1 MLLHDAGGRGGRPI
15 GQAYNARDVPGSK
28 EPLMNK
34 PEHLTR
40 AAAAKEFLV
49 GGVRMRRP
57 FRIRRLGHF
66 GVNVADPEKS
76 KDFYC
81 RLLGFRISDPLD
93 FGPRLT
99 EEQRKTAG
107 PTQGYFTRHGT
118 DHHSFVFFP
127 QGAYAC
133 LNPHSLKPSGTVN
146 QITWQVGSLQEVSDA
161 FDWFTR
167 RGKQIR
173 RAGRDL
179 PGSNWH
185 FYPPD
190 PDGHTNE
197 IYYGIEQIG
206 WDGYSKPREMYGV
219 RYTKPPNLPHQS
231 EYAEVMQATRE
242 GIPIEKGL
250 RASEGGEE
258 TYDVGGVLLA
268 RPFKIARI
276 GPVRL
281 FAENMEEMVRFYRDD
296 LGFAITEEVNYRGHH
311 YGGHRCVFLRANTEH
326 HSVALYPVKLR
337 EELGLRADTTLM
349 SFGLQVGSFQQLRD
363 AVLFLKE
370 NKVTIKMLPPEL
382 FPGIDY
388 CAFAI
393 DRDGFAFQL
402 YYYMEQVGWDG
413 KPRSAS
419 ERPEIDNHKWP
430 DSVEAQS
437 DTFLGEPF
445 LGPLG

>member
-1 MLLHDAGGRGGRPI
+1 
-15 GQAYNARDVPGSK
+15 V
-28 EPLMNK
+28 NK
-34 PEHLTR
+34 PER
-40 AAAAKEFLV
+40 VPDQVAREFLV
-49 GGVRMRRP
+49 GGVRLPRP

-66 GVNVADPEKS
+66 GVNVADPERS

-81 RLLGFRISDPLD
+81 RLLGFRVSDPLD
-93 FGPRLT
+93 FSERVPP
-99 EEQRKTAG
+99 EQRDKVG
-107 PTQGYFTRHGT
+107 PTVGYFSRHGT

-127 QGAYAC
+127 RRILEAV
-133 LNPHSLKPSGTVN
+133 NPHARTPSGTVN

-167 RGKQIR
+167 RGRPIR

-197 IYYGIEQIG
+197 LYYGIEQVG

-219 RYTKPPNLPHQS
+219 RYSKPPQLPHHS
-231 EYAEVMQATRE
+231 EYAEVEKATSD
-242 GIPIEKGL
+242 GIPIAKGT
-250 RASEGGEE
+250 RAADMGGEE
-258 TYDVGGVLLA
+258 KYDVGGILLA

-281 FAENMEEMVRFYRDD
+281 FADDMDAMLGFYRDD
-296 LGFAITEEVNYRGHH
+296 LGFAVTEEVKYRGQ
-311 YGGHRCVFLRANTEH
+311 RCVFLRANTEH
-326 HSVALYPVKLR
+326 HSMALYPLALR
-337 EELGLRADTTLM
+337 EELGLRSDTTLM
-349 SFGLQVGSFQQLRD
+349 SFGLQLGSYQQLKD
-363 AVLFLKE
+363 AVAFLKA
-370 NKVTIKMLPPEL
+370 NGVAVKNLPPEL

-393 DRDGFAFQL
+393 DPDGFAFQL

-413 KPRSAS
+413 KPRPAS
-419 ERPEIDNHKWP
+419 QRAKIDNEKWP
-430 DSVEAQS
+430 DAVDGRS

>member
-1 MLLHDAGGRGGRPI
+1 
-15 GQAYNARDVPGSK
+15 
-28 EPLMNK
+28 MNK
-34 PEHLTR
+34 PER
-40 AAAAKEFLV
+40 VPQAAGEFTV
-49 GGVRMRRP
+49 GGVKLPRP
-57 FRIRRLGHF
+57 FRVRRLGHF
-66 GVNVADPEKS
+66 GVNVADPEQS

-81 RLLGFRISDPLD
+81 RLLGFRVSDPLD
-93 FGPRLT
+93 FSERVPP
-99 EEQRKTAG
+99 EQRDRVG
-107 PTQGYFTRHGT
+107 PTVGYFSRHGT

-127 QGAYAC
+127 RRI
-133 LNPHSLKPSGTVN
+133 LEVVNPHARTPSGTVN

-161 FDWFTR
+161 FDWFTK
-167 RGKQIR
+167 RGRPIR

-197 IYYGIEQIG
+197 LYYGIEQIG
-206 WDGYSKPREMYGV
+206 WDGYSKPRDMYGV
-219 RYTKPPNLPHQS
+219 RYAKPPQLPHQS
-231 EYAEVMQATRE
+231 EYAEVEKATRD
-242 GIPIEKGL
+242 GIPIEKGT
-250 RASEGGEE
+250 RALDLGGEE
-258 TYDVGGVLLA
+258 KYEVGGILLA

-281 FAENMEEMVRFYRDD
+281 FAENMDAMLGFYRDD
-296 LGFAITEEVNYRGHH
+296 LGFAVTEEVKYK
-311 YGGHRCVFLRANTEH
+311 GHRCVFLRANTEH
-326 HSVALYPVKLR
+326 HSMALYPLALR

-349 SFGLQVGSFQQLRD
+349 SFGLQLGSYQQLKN
-363 AVLFLKE
+363 AVAFLKA
-370 NKVTIKMLPPEL
+370 NGVTIQYLPPEL

-393 DRDGFAFQL
+393 DPDGFAFQL

-413 KPRSAS
+413 KPRPAS
-419 ERPEIDNHKWP
+419 QRAKIDNKKWP
-430 DSVEAQS
+430 EAVEGQS

>member
-1 MLLHDAGGRGGRPI
+1 
-15 GQAYNARDVPGSK
+15 
-28 EPLMNK
+28 MNK
-34 PEHLTR
+34 PERIPQSATV
-40 AAAAKEFLV
+40 EFLV
-49 GGVRMRRP
+49 GGVKLPRP

-66 GVNVADPEKS
+66 GVNVADPERS

-93 FGPRLT
+93 FGPRLP
-99 EEQRKTAG
+99 EGKRGSVG
-107 PTQGYFTRHGT
+107 PTQGYFSRHGT

-127 QGAYAC
+127 KAAYAM

-146 QITWQVGSLQEVSDA
+146 QITWQCGSLQEVSDA

-167 RGKQIR
+167 RGRPIR

-197 IYYGIEQIG
+197 LYYGIEQIG

-219 RYTKPPNLPHQS
+219 RYTKPPQLPHAS
-231 EYAEVMQATRE
+231 EYAEVMQATQD

-250 RASEGGEE
+250 RAQDSSEEK
-258 TYDVGGVLLA
+258 YDVGGVLLA
-268 RPFKIARI
+268 RPFKIQKI

-281 FAENMEEMVRFYRDD
+281 FTENLEAMVGFYRDD
-296 LGFAITEEVNYRGHH
+296 LGFAVTEEVH
-311 YGGHRCVFLRANTEH
+311 YKGHRCVFLRANTEH
-326 HSVALYPVKLR
+326 HSMALYPLVLR
-337 EELGLRADTTLM
+337 EELGLRTDTTLM
-349 SFGLQVGSFQQLRD
+349 SFGVQLGSYQQLKD
-363 AVLFLKE
+363 AVAYLKA
-370 NKVTIKMLPPEL
+370 NGVTIKHLPPEL

-388 CAFAI
+388 CAFAV
-393 DRDGFAFQL
+393 DPDGFAFQL

-413 KPRSAS
+413 RPRPAS
-419 ERPEIDNHKWP
+419 QRPKIDNAKWP
-430 DSVEAQS
+430 EAVEGRS